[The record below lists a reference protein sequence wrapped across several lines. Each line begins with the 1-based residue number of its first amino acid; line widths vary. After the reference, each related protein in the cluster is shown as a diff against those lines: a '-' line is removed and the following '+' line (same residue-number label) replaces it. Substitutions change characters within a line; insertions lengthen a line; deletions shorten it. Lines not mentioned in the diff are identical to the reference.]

1 MYSITP
7 LKKRVPYAR
16 LKLSVTRKNSTHIY
30 KDYKDDNTKKALA
43 LDIDFIF

>member
-7 LKKRVPYAR
+7 LKKRVPYAP